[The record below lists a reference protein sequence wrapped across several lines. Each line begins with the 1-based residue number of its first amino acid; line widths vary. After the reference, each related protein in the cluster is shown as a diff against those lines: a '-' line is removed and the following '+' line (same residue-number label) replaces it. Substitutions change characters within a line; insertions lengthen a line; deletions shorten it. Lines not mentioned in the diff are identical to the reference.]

1 MDPESYK
8 LAWSLYLGGGVVFSL
23 LSWRVLHRYLW
34 LELAYLLQCLLM
46 AVMFVPAPVTAG
58 DPSVLAPALI
68 VFTLDTL
75 TIDPTATAGIE
86 ALTRLVVGMVGA
98 VVAAVVLSIAHR
110 AVARHFRPHVA
121 VEPASAAAEPA
132 SAKSAPSRRAAAEN
146 ARVEPTLSSP
156 TPPPKR
162 PSQGGASAPLR
173 KRPQRPV

>member
-8 LAWSLYLGGGVVFSL
+8 LAWSLYLGAGVVFSL
-23 LSWRVLHRYLW
+23 LSWRVLYRYLW

-46 AVMFVPAPVTAG
+46 ALMFVPAPVTAN

-86 ALTRLVVGMVGA
+86 ALTRLVVGFVGA
-98 VVAAVVLSIAHR
+98 VVAAVVLSVVHRMIAR
-110 AVARHFRPHVA
+110 RFRPHPDPQPTA
-121 VEPASAAAEPA
+121 VVPDAVPAGN
-132 SAKSAPSRRAAAEN
+132 SRI
-146 ARVEPTLSSP
+146 EPTLAP
-156 TPPPKR
+156 TPPTPPKR
-162 PSQGGASAPLR
+162 PSQGTGASAPLR